1 MFTKDNK
8 FKILEI
14 FLKNPTKEYHI
25 RKIARKT
32 KLSPA
37 GTMKILQNL
46 EKQKLLEKNK
56 TLVTTNYKANTENE
70 ELKQL
75 KKIYNIYSIH
85 TSGLLKKL
93 KKYYN
98 TPETIILF
106 GSYAKGEDLEKGD
119 IDIAIQTE
127 KEEYPT
133 LEEYEKKLERTIN
146 IHAIKKIENT
156 ETEFKNTLANGVVL
170 HGYLK
175 AV

>member
-8 FKILEI
+8 YKILEI

-25 RKIARKT
+25 REIARKT

-37 GTMKILQNL
+37 GTMKILEKL

-56 TLVTTNYKANTENE
+56 TRVTTNYKANTENE

-75 KKIYNIYSIH
+75 KKIYNIYNIH
-85 TSGLLKKL
+85 SSGLLKKL
-93 KKYYN
+93 IEHYN

-106 GSYAKGEDLEKGD
+106 GSYPKGEDLEKGD

-127 KEEYPT
+127 KQEQPT
-133 LEEYEKKLERTIN
+133 LEEYEKKLERKIN
-146 IHAIKKIENT
+146 IHTIKEIENT
-156 ETEFKNTLANGVVL
+156 ETEFKNTLANGIVL
-170 HGYLK
+170 YGYLK
-175 AV
+175 VV